1 MNQCFLKTSKKN
13 KSKRTILPSFT
24 DNLKSFKM
32 VINSYFQSDQG
43 KAVGQRGHVWMVSF
57 ENQIFKSEGKIFF
70 MSD

>member
-1 MNQCFLKTSKKN
+1 
-13 KSKRTILPSFT
+13 
-24 DNLKSFKM
+24 M

-43 KAVGQRGHVWMVSF
+43 KAVEQRGHVWMVSF

>member
-1 MNQCFLKTSKKN
+1 
-13 KSKRTILPSFT
+13 
-24 DNLKSFKM
+24 M

-43 KAVGQRGHVWMVSF
+43 KAMGQSGHIWMVSF